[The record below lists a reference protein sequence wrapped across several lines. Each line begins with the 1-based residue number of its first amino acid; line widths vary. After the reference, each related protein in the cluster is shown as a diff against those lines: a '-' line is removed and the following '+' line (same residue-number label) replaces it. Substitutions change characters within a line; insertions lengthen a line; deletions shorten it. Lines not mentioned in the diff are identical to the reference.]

1 MTQIIYDG
9 TYEGWV
15 TAVFEIYEYKLK
27 DIVFAQNEASA
38 DLLFSTNH
46 IVITDEVKVKRVL
59 SGLQKRLSKNGFQGL
74 YNAFLSETNKVEE
87 IMFRYIQYV
96 LLSPVNVE
104 DDFGNNDALEL
115 RKAIR
120 LTGKEAHRMEAFV
133 RFQLT
138 KDQLYYAIVEPDCNV
153 LPLIENHFKS
163 RYADQRWLIY
173 DAKRKYGI
181 YYDLK
186 NVSTVALQFN
196 TETNSSKFLAEISDE
211 SEELFQDLWRNYFKS
226 VNIESRKN
234 TKLHLQHMPKRYW
247 KNLTEKIPDIKGR
260 V

>member
-104 DDFGNNDALEL
+104 DDFGNNDVLEL

-186 NVSTVALQFN
+186 SVSTVALQFN

-211 SEELFQDLWRNYFKS
+211 GEELFQDLWRNYFKS

>member
-1 MTQIIYDG
+1 MTQVIYDG
-9 TYEGWV
+9 TYEGWL
-15 TAVFEIYEYKLK
+15 TAVFEIYEYKVK
-27 DIVFAQNEASA
+27 DIVFAKSEASA

-59 SGLQKRLSKNGFQGL
+59 NGLQKRLSKNGLQGL
-74 YNAFLSETNKVEE
+74 YQAFLSETNKVEE

-104 DDFGNNDALEL
+104 DDFGHNDVLEL

-153 LPLIENHFKS
+153 LPLIENHFKN

-186 NVSTVALQFN
+186 TVSTVALQFN
-196 TETNSSKFLAEISDE
+196 AESNSSKFLAEISDE
-211 SEELFQDLWRNYFKS
+211 GEELFQDLWRNYFKS

-247 KNLTEKIPDIKGR
+247 KNLTEKIPDIKAR
-260 V
+260 L

>member
-104 DDFGNNDALEL
+104 DDFGNNDVLEL

-181 YYDLK
+181 YYDLE
-186 NVSTVALQFN
+186 NVATVALQFN

-211 SEELFQDLWRNYFKS
+211 GEELFQDLWRNYFKS

>member
-74 YNAFLSETNKVEE
+74 YNAFLSETNKVDE

-104 DDFGNNDALEL
+104 DDFGNNDVLEL

-186 NVSTVALQFN
+186 SVSTVALQFN

-211 SEELFQDLWRNYFKS
+211 GEELFQDLWRNYFKS

>member
-15 TAVFEIYEYKLK
+15 TAVFEIYEYKLQ
-27 DIVFAQNEASA
+27 DIVFAKNEASA

-46 IVITDEVKVKRVL
+46 TVITDEIKVKRVL

-74 YNAFLSETNKVEE
+74 YHAFLSETNKIEE
-87 IMFRYIQYV
+87 IMFRYVQYV
-96 LLSPVNVE
+96 LSSTINVE
-104 DDFGNNDALEL
+104 DDFSNNDVLEL

-120 LTGKEAHRMEAFV
+120 LTGKESHRMEAFV

-186 NVSTVALQFN
+186 NVSNVAIQFN
-196 TETNSSKFLAEISDE
+196 TESNSSKFLAEIGDE
-211 SEELFQDLWRNYFKS
+211 GEELFQDLWRNYFKS

-260 V
+260 G